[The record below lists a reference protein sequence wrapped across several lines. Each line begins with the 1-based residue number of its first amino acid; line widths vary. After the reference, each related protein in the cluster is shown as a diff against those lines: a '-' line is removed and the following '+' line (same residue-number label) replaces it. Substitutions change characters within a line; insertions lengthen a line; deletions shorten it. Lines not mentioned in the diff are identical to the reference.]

1 MTFRLMV
8 LAPLVVLAACAPMAG
23 PESAGA
29 EAMAPTLFVAA
40 KRGKKIADIVGR
52 RETDAAAA

>member
-1 MTFRLMV
+1 MIKATFDAFTRMSS
-8 LAPLVVLAACAPMAG
+8 PRN
-23 PESAGA
+23 
-29 EAMAPTLFVAA
+29 VAA